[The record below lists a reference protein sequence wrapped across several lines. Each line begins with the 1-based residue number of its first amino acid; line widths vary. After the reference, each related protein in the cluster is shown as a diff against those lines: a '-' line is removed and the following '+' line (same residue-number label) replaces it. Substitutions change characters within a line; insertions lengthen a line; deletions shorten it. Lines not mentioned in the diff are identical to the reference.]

1 MYCVYN
7 LLSCSTRLV
16 INWLHRVVLIY
27 IVGLMRTDGHELG
40 IRAANQLETCCTLL
54 PRGGCTDV
62 CVKGAPF
69 LFFFFFSFFLFLFFF
84 FSFRGSE
91 SLDKHR
97 VSLCIDLIII
107 FTDWTFCR
115 VLEGLT
121 PNVISVKWGTTAC
134 FRYLL
139 LMYPGV
145 CIDAKRITAFKSLYS
160 TCFSTLR
167 IRTRFYSF
175 VQQVEG
181 SWQEL

>member
-1 MYCVYN
+1 MVYIFFRVACTRRVASGKERIGHYQLASIYSHMYCVYN

-84 FSFRGSE
+84 FFFSFFFFSF
-91 SLDKHR
+91 LLPF
-97 VSLCIDLIII
+97 VSITLLSRSHTRQHDTLYCLSQRPHQGLLQHL
-107 FTDWTFCR
+107 TF
-115 VLEGLT
+115 
-121 PNVISVKWGTTAC
+121 P
-134 FRYLL
+134 
-139 LMYPGV
+139 
-145 CIDAKRITAFKSLYS
+145 
-160 TCFSTLR
+160 
-167 IRTRFYSF
+167 SF
-175 VQQVEG
+175 PR
-181 SWQEL
+181 SSAP